1 MGSLCCPPAAPSP
14 VIVHVYDVTGTAP
27 MQVVNG
33 LLRPFGTGAFHAAV
47 EVHGREWS
55 YGLTPWG
62 PGIFENPPGECDQHS
77 YRESIHMGYTDLTP
91 FEVQMLLANMA
102 KRWRGRQYDLINK
115 NCTHFA
121 DELCQLLGV
130 GELPSWVTNLA
141 GAASRVGPGLR
152 ELRER
157 LFNPFGFNREPGEEC
172 NGGFSMTGHGC
183 GELRLRSRVS

>member
-1 MGSLCCPPAAPSP
+1 
-14 VIVHVYDVTGTAP
+14 
-27 MQVVNG
+27 
-33 LLRPFGTGAFHAAV
+33 
-47 EVHGREWS
+47 
-55 YGLTPWG
+55 
-62 PGIFENPPGECDQHS
+62 
-77 YRESIHMGYTDLTP
+77 MGYTDLTP

-157 LFNPFGFNREPGEEC
+157 LFNPFGFNRENQEKNAMEA
-172 NGGFSMTGHGC
+172 
-183 GELRLRSRVS
+183 SR